1 MLNKKINSEIKNL
14 KILYKY
20 SNSIK
25 KAIIVD
31 EINNLAKM
39 LNYKSCRGKEKFLKN
54 INKCN

>member
-39 LNYKSCRGKEKFLKN
+39 LNYKSWRGKEKFLKN